1 MDSTGVTSS
10 RPGIGPLVVR
20 AGPRDLMLLAG
31 LPGAGKSSLLRKL
44 RASGPYTVL
53 DSDQVRDPLAARLPD
68 LPYRCYRPLVH
79 LLHHLRIIWAAL
91 TTRGPVLVHEPA
103 TRVITRSWLSVLAR
117 LTGRTPR
124 MLWLEVTPEQ
134 ARAGQRERG
143 RVIPAHSFAKHVR
156 RALRISAR
164 LTAGRPL
171 RGWPKATVIY
181 RSDVANGLKLEL
193 VGSRS
198 S

>member
-1 MDSTGVTSS
+1 MTSS
-10 RPGIGPLVVR
+10 RPGTGPLVVR
-20 AGPRDLMLLAG
+20 ARPHDLMLLAG

-53 DSDQVRDPLAARLPD
+53 DSDQVRDPLAEWLPN

-79 LLHHLRIIWAAL
+79 LLHHLRIVWAAL
-91 TTRGPVLVHEPA
+91 TAPGPVLVHEPA
-103 TRVITRSWLSVLAR
+103 TRVTTRTWLSLLAR
-117 LTGRTPR
+117 LSGRRPR
-124 MLWLEVTPEQ
+124 MLWLEVSPEQ
-134 ARAGQRERG
+134 AREGQRARA
-143 RVIPAHSFAKHVR
+143 RVIRPHSFARHVR

-171 RGWPKATVIY
+171 RGWPEVTLIY

-198 S
+198 R